1 MATQSELLT
10 DMRPVPATVAVRKLK
25 LKQGRLF
32 LFAFMCLLAVLFFFP
47 FFWTLMSSLKRVDEL
62 STFPPTWLPETPQ
75 WRNYAK
81 VLNGVPFLLWGYN
94 TLFIVAL
101 STLGTVITSALVA
114 YSFARFRYR
123 GRDFIFMLT
132 LGTLMLPA
140 QVTLIPQYVLFHQL
154 GMINTLYPLWLPAW
168 FGGGAFAIFLIRQ
181 FIMTLPRDLDEAAR
195 IDGASYPRIF
205 WQILLPLCKPVLA
218 TIAVITVNG
227 VWNDFANQVIYLQLP
242 EIMTLAVGLN
252 YFRTLPELGGEPMQH
267 LLLAASVMSIAP
279 IIVLFF
285 ATQRY
290 FVQGI
295 VLSGIKG

>member
-1 MATQSELLT
+1 MQYSTTARQ
-10 DMRPVPATVAVRKLK
+10 
-25 LKQGRLF
+25 RL
-32 LFAFMCLLAVLFFFP
+32 
-47 FFWTLMSSLKRVDEL
+47 R
-62 STFPPTWLPETPQ
+62 
-75 WRNYAK
+75 
-81 VLNGVPFLLWGYN
+81 
-94 TLFIVAL
+94 
-101 STLGTVITSALVA
+101 
-114 YSFARFRYR
+114 
-123 GRDFIFMLT
+123 
-132 LGTLMLPA
+132 
-140 QVTLIPQYVLFHQL
+140 
-154 GMINTLYPLWLPAW
+154 

-218 TIAVITVNG
+218 TVAVITVNG

-279 IIVLFF
+279 IIILFF